1 MAVAVAVVVVVVV
14 GVVVVVVVV
23 VVVARTI
30 SAQLVQASV
39 SCFGSKCRGD
49 VPCGRCGVVLALPA

>member
-1 MAVAVAVVVVVVV
+1 MAVAVAVVVV
-14 GVVVVVVVV
+14 GVVVVVVV